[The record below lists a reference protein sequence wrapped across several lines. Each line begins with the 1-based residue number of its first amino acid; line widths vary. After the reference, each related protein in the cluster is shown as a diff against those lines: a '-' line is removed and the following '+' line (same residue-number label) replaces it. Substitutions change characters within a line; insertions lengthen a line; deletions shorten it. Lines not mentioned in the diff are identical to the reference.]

1 MKVSELIR
9 RAECHLLVYGDGPVV
24 VETQNEVLDVRE
36 TGPDKFEPND
46 DEPWH
51 LVLVADA
58 AADSTAEQVT

>member
-9 RAECHLLVYGDGPVV
+9 RAECHLLVYGD
-24 VETQNEVLDVRE
+24 
-36 TGPDKFEPND
+36 GPDKFEPND

-58 AADSTAEQVT
+58 AADSTADPVT